1 MKKLSLAVAVAA
13 TLGAGV
19 AAAYTTA
26 VPADGVL
33 VPNVIHNTVADTTAV
48 GLINHSTAPVTV
60 YWTFFDEDSNHITD
74 GQFPMTGGDYY
85 PFVWSEESGLGLEDM
100 RGYLTF
106 HVGDSAGNITVT
118 ADMISGAAFQLN
130 AADGDAVFVPTFPI
144 LDRDLRVASQNLTTL
159 DAASYINIAGAAV
172 ADQGV
177 VDMRYEINSDWTSMI
192 TLWATEGLDTVRTVN
207 MYNDEQER
215 KSVNF
220 ECEHEELCFVN
231 PADILGRPA
240 DFTRGFIRL
249 DTTYIANATADAVI
263 AGTPVNDG
271 SFVSYTTVQSTAYR
285 ATQTVLNTHWNTGS
299 VLFDL
304 VP

>member
-48 GLINHSTAPVTV
+48 GLINHSTAPVIV

-85 PFVWSEESGLGLEDM
+85 PFVWSEQSGLGLEDM

-106 HVGDSAGNITVT
+106 HVGTSSGAIAAG
-118 ADMISGAAFQLN
+118 ADAISGAAFQLN

-144 LDRDLRVASQNLTTL
+144 LDRDLIDPTLNLTTL
-159 DAASYINIAGAAV
+159 DEESYNNISGAAI
-172 ADQGV
+172 AAGGV

-192 TLWATEGLDTVRTVN
+192 TLWATDGLKTSRTVN
-207 MYNDEQER
+207 MYNDEQDR

-220 ECEHEELCFVN
+220 VCDKWELCFID
-231 PADILGRPA
+231 PSTILGRPA

-249 DTTYIANATADAVI
+249 DTQYIATATPNSTI
-263 AGTPVNDG
+263 AGTPLDDG

-285 ATQTVLNTHWNTGS
+285 ATQTVLNTHWNTVP

-304 VP
+304 AP

>member
-48 GLINHSTAPVTV
+48 GLINHASTGVTV
-60 YWTFFDEDSNHITD
+60 YWTFFDENSNHITD
-74 GQFPMTGGDYY
+74 GQFPMTAGDYF
-85 PFVWSEESGLGLEDM
+85 PFVWSEQAGLGLENQ

-106 HVGDSAGNITVT
+106 HVGSSSGMVVAGRD
-118 ADMISGAAFQLN
+118 AISGAAFQLN

-144 LDRDLRVASQNLTTL
+144 VDADLAAGVVDLTTL
-159 DAASYINIAGAAV
+159 DGGSYVSIAGAAQ
-172 ADQGV
+172 AAGNV

-192 TLWATEGLDTVRTVN
+192 TLWATAGLDTSRTVN
-207 MYNDEQER
+207 MYDDEQNR

-220 ECEHEELCFVN
+220 TCGFDELCFID
-231 PADILGRPA
+231 PTGILGRPA

-249 DTTYIANATADAVI
+249 DTQYIANATSANGLV
-263 AGTPVNDG
+263 G
-271 SFVSYTTVQSTAYR
+271 SFVSYTTVQSSAFD
-285 ATQTVLNTHWNTGS
+285 ATQTVLNTH
-299 VLFDL
+299 LR
-304 VP
+304 